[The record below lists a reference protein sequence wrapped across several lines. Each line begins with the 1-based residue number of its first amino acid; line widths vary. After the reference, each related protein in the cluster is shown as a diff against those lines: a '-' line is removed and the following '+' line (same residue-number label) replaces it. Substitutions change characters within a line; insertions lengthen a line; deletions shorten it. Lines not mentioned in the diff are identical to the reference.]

1 MTRTIYIITLISIS
15 TASALILSLPD
26 LISDFQGSVYFFAI
40 ISILTITISRLD
52 NIGYKKSTQIALLG
66 LIPIANIAI
75 NIMAMSYPE
84 RYAETKTLDAPGKII
99 ATAVIACWILIISL
113 MIYLAID

>member
-1 MTRTIYIITLISIS
+1 MHARTWAALLIAITGQGTTIWRFGMGLMTRR
-15 TASALILSLPD
+15 
-26 LISDFQGSVYFFAI
+26 
-40 ISILTITISRLD
+40 ISRLD